1 MKEER
6 QPQTINIFISKTK
19 LDPEDAATTSQ
30 INLLNKLCKNRDIE
44 FPFSSMTDAKSHL
57 KKYEANRAI
66 KELLERG
73 NMIEFIY
80 PYEMNK

>member
-6 QPQTINIFISKTK
+6 QPQTINIFMSRTK
-19 LDPEDAATTSQ
+19 IDAEDAATTSQ

-44 FPFSSMTDAKSHL
+44 FPFSSMADAKNYF
-57 KKYEANRAI
+57 KKTEASRAL

-80 PYEMNK
+80 PYRMD